1 MEKRGEERLGWG
13 GVRTET
19 YETSPV
25 RCTALVPRTAM
36 ELLEFV
42 SRHVTSRV
50 SACTCVCTALACV
63 HLSISGSIL
72 HQHTFGRAST
82 QAVSMVNAAETYSIT
97 CSKEPIKRI
106 DGICTTLS
114 LNLLLRLH
122 SSWVDQQPR
131 PAAPSAFTSRRVTR
145 ARGLF
150 ASLAHLLPQ
159 EAERGRRAALDD
171 LAERGLEVVGRQA
184 QHRQLALGRQQETE
198 LGGEDRQLVVRE
210 LQLGEV

>member
-1 MEKRGEERLGWG
+1 MKARQEGGKERGRQEKGKRKGRKEMEKRGEERLGWG

-97 CSKEPIKRI
+97 
-106 DGICTTLS
+106 
-114 LNLLLRLH
+114 
-122 SSWVDQQPR
+122 
-131 PAAPSAFTSRRVTR
+131 
-145 ARGLF
+145 
-150 ASLAHLLPQ
+150 
-159 EAERGRRAALDD
+159 
-171 LAERGLEVVGRQA
+171 
-184 QHRQLALGRQQETE
+184 
-198 LGGEDRQLVVRE
+198 
-210 LQLGEV
+210 